1 MADFLAAGA
10 AFFLWGLLRGLTTCL
25 FLCAPGMIPIIV
37 NEKAGIARSL
47 WLGFLL
53 SLPRLLFLTALGAL
67 LGFVGFEVLNSAPV
81 RGALWAV
88 SVGAYMFLG
97 IMLVFIGAKILDS
110 YGLGQEE
117 DESDHERE
125 GGRAGTVKGKNGRE
139 GPRAVLRGE
148 KKRGGEKAG
157 GKECKAP
164 ASSRLGRL
172 WMGIA
177 MRLYPGKGKSEALF
191 LLWGGVLSLA
201 CLLDLGLLEG
211 TAASALAGAG
221 TSAAAASAGGGA
233 VLMFLFSV
241 GATVPILIAA
251 ATGGGLVATVK
262 SRKRLETIRGVGA
275 MLMVLLG
282 LYFLLAEVYKV
293 LAALKWL

>member
-10 AFFLWGLLRGLTTCL
+10 AFFLWGLLRGLSTCL

-37 NEKAGIARSL
+37 NEKAGMARSL

-53 SLPRLLFLTALGAL
+53 SLPRILFLTALGAL
-67 LGFVGFEVLNSAPV
+67 LGFIGFEVLNAAPV

-97 IMLVFIGAKILDS
+97 IMLVFVGARMLDT
-110 YGLGQEE
+110 YGLGA
-117 DESDHERE
+117 DGDR
-125 GGRAGTVKGKNGRE
+125 GGKKA
-139 GPRAVLRGE
+139 P
-148 KKRGGEKAG
+148 KRGSKGRRAKKAG
-157 GKECKAP
+157 GGQCAAP
-164 ASSRLGRL
+164 ASRPARL
-172 WMGIA
+172 WARIA
-177 MRLYPGKGKSEALF
+177 MRFYPGKGRSESLF

-221 TSAAAASAGGGA
+221 TSAAVASAGGGA
-233 VLMFLFSV
+233 ALMLLFSL
-241 GATVPILIAA
+241 GATVPILVAA

-262 SRKRLETIRGVGA
+262 SRGRLETIRGVGA

-282 LYFLLAEVYKV
+282 LYFLLAEAYRIV
-293 LAALKWL
+293 ALL

>member
-1 MADFLAAGA
+1 MADLLAATA
-10 AFFLWGLLRGLTTCL
+10 AFFLWGLLRGLSTCL
-25 FLCAPGMIPIIV
+25 FLCAPGMIPILV
-37 NEKAGIARSL
+37 NEKAGMARSL

-53 SLPRLLFLTALGAL
+53 SLPRILFLTALGAL
-67 LGFVGFEVLNSAPV
+67 LGFIGFEVLAAAPV
-81 RGALWAV
+81 HDALWAV

-97 IMLVFIGAKILDS
+97 MMLVFVGARILDS
-110 YGLGQEE
+110 YGLGLEE
-117 DESDHERE
+117 DGSDHERK
-125 GGRAGTVKGKNGRE
+125 GGRGTTVKGNGRR
-139 GPRAVLRGE
+139 GQRAVQRG
-148 KKRGGEKAG
+148 KRKRGDERPG

-164 ASSRLGRL
+164 ASSRWSRL

-177 MRLYPGKGKSEALF
+177 MRLYPGKGKSDGLF

-233 VLMFLFSV
+233 VLMFYFSM
-241 GATVPILIAA
+241 GATVPILVAA

-282 LYFLLAEVYKV
+282 LYFLLAEIYKV
-293 LAALKWL
+293 LAVLKLL

>member
-1 MADFLAAGA
+1 MADIIAAGA

-37 NEKAGIARSL
+37 NEKAGMARSL

-53 SLPRLLFLTALGAL
+53 SLPRILFLTALGAI
-67 LGFVGFEVLNSAPV
+67 LGFIGFEVLSAAPV
-81 RGALWAV
+81 HNAIWAV

-97 IMLVFIGAKILDS
+97 IMLVSIGARILDS
-110 YGLGQEE
+110 YGLGK
-117 DESDHERE
+117 DDASAPPPLH
-125 GGRAGTVKGKNGRE
+125 AGTANRGKL
-139 GPRAVLRGE
+139 P
-148 KKRGGEKAG
+148 KAG
-157 GKECKAP
+157 GNDCSKP
-164 ASSRLGRL
+164 ASRWSRLWTG
-172 WMGIA
+172 MS
-177 MRLYPGKGKSEALF
+177 MRLYPKKGKSEALF

-233 VLMFLFSV
+233 MLMLLFSM
-241 GATVPILIAA
+241 GATVPILVAA

-262 SRKRLETIRGVGA
+262 SRGRLEKIRGVGA

-282 LYFLLAEVYKV
+282 LYFLLAEIYKV
-293 LAALKWL
+293 IIALKWY

>member
-10 AFFLWGLLRGLTTCL
+10 AFFLWGLLRGLSTCL

-37 NEKAGIARSL
+37 NEKAGMARSL

-53 SLPRLLFLTALGAL
+53 SLPRILFLTALGAL
-67 LGFVGFEVLNSAPV
+67 LGFIGFEALNAAPV

-88 SVGAYMFLG
+88 SVGAYLFLG
-97 IMLVFIGAKILDS
+97 IMLVFVGARILDS
-110 YGLGQEE
+110 YGLGADGA
-117 DESDHERE
+117 DEKK
-125 GGRAGTVKGKNGRE
+125 GGGKRSVKGR
-139 GPRAVLRGE
+139 RAKERTE
-148 KKRGGEKAG
+148 KKCA
-157 GKECKAP
+157 AP
-164 ASSRLGRL
+164 ASRPGRL
-172 WMGIA
+172 WMKIA
-177 MRLYPGKGKSEALF
+177 MRFYPGKGRSESLF

-233 VLMFLFSV
+233 ALMLLFSA
-241 GATVPILIAA
+241 GATVPILAAA
-251 ATGGGLVATVK
+251 ATGGGLVTTVRRRAT
-262 SRKRLETIRGVGA
+262 LEKIRGVGA

-282 LYFLLAEVYKV
+282 LYFLLAEVYKILV
-293 LAALKWL
+293 ALKWL

>member
-1 MADFLAAGA
+1 MADFIAAGA
-10 AFFLWGLLRGLTTCL
+10 AFFLWGLLRGLSTCL

-37 NEKAGIARSL
+37 NEKAGMARSL

-53 SLPRLLFLTALGAL
+53 SLPRILFLTALGAL
-67 LGFVGFEVLNSAPV
+67 LGFIGFEVLSAAPV
-81 RGALWAV
+81 HNAIWAV

-97 IMLVFIGAKILDS
+97 IMLVFVGARILDS
-110 YGLGQEE
+110 YGLGI
-117 DESDHERE
+117 DDASGAPPGHASDVNKRRPNRKGERIAK
-125 GGRAGTVKGKNGRE
+125 GRASGDTRM
-139 GPRAVLRGE
+139 
-148 KKRGGEKAG
+148 
-157 GKECKAP
+157 KECKAP
-164 ASSRLGRL
+164 DSSRPGRI
-172 WMGIA
+172 WTRMAIW
-177 MRLYPGKGKSEALF
+177 LYPGKGKSDSLF

-233 VLMFLFSV
+233 MLMLLFSM
-241 GATVPILIAA
+241 GATVPILVAA

-262 SRKRLETIRGVGA
+262 SRGRLEKIRGVGA

-293 LAALKWL
+293 ITVLKWY

>member
-1 MADFLAAGA
+1 MADFLTAGA
-10 AFFLWGLLRGLTTCL
+10 AFFLWGLIRGLSTCL

-37 NEKAGIARSL
+37 NEKAGMARSL

-53 SLPRLLFLTALGAL
+53 SLPRILFLTALGAL
-67 LGFVGFEVLNSAPV
+67 LGFMGFEVLNAAPV

-97 IMLVFIGAKILDS
+97 IMLVFVGARILDS
-110 YGLGQEE
+110 YGLGTDDTKE
-117 DESDHERE
+117 DRE
-125 GGRAGTVKGKNGRE
+125 DGRRGVKGQMSKKT
-139 GPRAVLRGE
+139 GE
-148 KKRGGEKAG
+148 K
-157 GKECKAP
+157 ECAAP
-164 ASSRLGRL
+164 ASRWSRLWTGMAL
-172 WMGIA
+172 
-177 MRLYPGKGKSEALF
+177 RLYPGKGKSEALF

-233 VLMFLFSV
+233 LLMLLFSM
-241 GATVPILIAA
+241 GATVPILAAA
-251 ATGGGLVATVK
+251 ATGGGLVTTVK
-262 SRKRLETIRGVGA
+262 NRGRLEKIRGVGA

-282 LYFLLAEVYKV
+282 LYFLLAELYRVITV
-293 LAALKWL
+293 LKWY